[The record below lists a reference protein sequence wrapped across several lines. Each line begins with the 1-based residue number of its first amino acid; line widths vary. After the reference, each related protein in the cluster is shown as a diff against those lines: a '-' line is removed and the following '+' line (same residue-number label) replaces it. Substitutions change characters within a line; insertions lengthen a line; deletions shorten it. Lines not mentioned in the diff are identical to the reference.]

1 MEMAKRRQRIVR
13 IFMVVGTVA
22 LGIGLLLL
30 LWIGLM
36 LEGKQPKK
44 NGGTTMRPMEAE
56 EKEIVPTN
64 LTMDSVQKVKVQTNE
79 SDAILRLPN
88 SLMENANAS
97 SVKEGKS
104 FELKA
109 KQIMALGNED
119 PLPSWDFS
127 HFPPF
132 FKAVIINLFYFQL
145 IQILNLHSP
154 LQ

>member
-1 MEMAKRRQRIVR
+1 MAMAKRRQRIVR

-56 EKEIVPTN
+56 EGEKEIVPTN
-64 LTMDSVQKVKVQTNE
+64 MTMDSVQKVKVQTNE

-88 SLMENANAS
+88 SLLRENANAS
-97 SVKEGKS
+97 SGKEGKP
-104 FELKA
+104 
-109 KQIMALGNED
+109 LG
-119 PLPSWDFS
+119 
-127 HFPPF
+127 
-132 FKAVIINLFYFQL
+132 
-145 IQILNLHSP
+145 
-154 LQ
+154 

>member
-56 EKEIVPTN
+56 EGEKEIVPTN
-64 LTMDSVQKVKVQTNE
+64 VTMDSVQKVKVQTNE

-88 SLMENANAS
+88 SLLRENANAS
-97 SVKEGKS
+97 SGKEGKS
-104 FELKA
+104 FGLKA
-109 KQIMALGNED
+109 KTLIIVLGVIFVMPFLHWGLITHLGPNVAL
-119 PLPSWDFS
+119 L
-127 HFPPF
+127 
-132 FKAVIINLFYFQL
+132 
-145 IQILNLHSP
+145 
-154 LQ
+154 